1 MLSSSASCG
10 NADSYKESVVKLRHF
25 FALLVV
31 LCPLVATAAT
41 PGTAKGTITFN
52 GKSKNL
58 AYAYAWKEP
67 DSFDKGVVNTVVL
80 LSDVKLD
87 DATMADRFSR
97 TDAAKKGKFTGVLV
111 NISPKGEIGSGT
123 FYTAAED
130 GYFDASGMHK
140 WEKKTL
146 TANKVEGKLSA
157 PEGHFFKTSY
167 AYSATFEAPI
177 GPMPKGK

>member
-1 MLSSSASCG
+1 M
-10 NADSYKESVVKLRHF
+10 RHYI
-25 FALLVV
+25 ALLLV
-31 LCPLVATAAT
+31 LCPLVSMAAT

-58 AYAYAWKEP
+58 TYAYAWKEA
-67 DSFDKGVVNTVVL
+67 DHFEKGVINTVVL
-80 LSDVKLD
+80 LSDAKLD
-87 DATMADRFSR
+87 DKMMADRSSR
-97 TDAAKKGKFTGVLV
+97 TEAARTGKFTGVLV

-140 WEKKTL
+140 WEKKSL

-167 AYSATFEAPI
+167 AYSATFAAPI
-177 GPMPKGK
+177 GPAPKTK

>member
-1 MLSSSASCG
+1 MKMR
-10 NADSYKESVVKLRHF
+10 NV

-52 GKSKNL
+52 GKPKNL
-58 AYAYAWKEP
+58 AYAYAWKEE
-67 DSFDKGVVNTVVL
+67 DHFTKGQINTVVL
-80 LSDVKLD
+80 LSDAKL
-87 DATMADRFSR
+87 
-97 TDAAKKGKFTGVLV
+97 TDAQMASRDARTEAARTGKFTGVLV
-111 NISPKGEIGSGT
+111 NISPKGEIEQGT

-146 TANKVEGKLSA
+146 TGNKVEGKLSA
-157 PEGHFFKTSY
+157 PQGSFFKTTY

-177 GPMPKGK
+177 GPMPKAK

>member
-1 MLSSSASCG
+1 MLSSNASCG
-10 NADSYKESVVKLRHF
+10 NADSYKESVVKLRYF

-52 GKSKNL
+52 GKPKNL
-58 AYAYAWKEP
+58 TYAYAWKEE
-67 DSFDKGVVNTVVL
+67 DHFTKGQINTVVL
-80 LSDVKLD
+80 LSDSKLT
-87 DATMADRFSR
+87 DAQMADRSAR
-97 TDAAKKGKFTGVLV
+97 TEAARVGKFTGVLV
-111 NISPKGEIGSGT
+111 NISPKGEIEQGT

-140 WEKKTL
+140 WEKKAL
-146 TANKVEGKLSA
+146 TNAKVEGKLSA
-157 PEGHFFKTSY
+157 PQGKFFKTTY

-177 GPMPKGK
+177 GPKHEPK

>member
-1 MLSSSASCG
+1 M
-10 NADSYKESVVKLRHF
+10 RHC
-25 FALLVV
+25 FAILVV
-31 LCPLVATAAT
+31 LCPLIAIAAT

-67 DSFDKGVVNTVVL
+67 DSFAKGVINTVVL
-80 LSDVKLD
+80 LSDTKLD
-87 DATMADRFSR
+87 DQTMADRSSR
-97 TDAAKKGKFTGVLV
+97 TDAARKGKFTGVLV
-111 NISPKGEIGSGT
+111 NISPKGDIHGGT

-177 GPMPKGK
+177 GPKPKAK

>member
-1 MLSSSASCG
+1 M
-10 NADSYKESVVKLRHF
+10 KLRHC

-31 LCPLVATAAT
+31 LCPLVLSAAT

-52 GKSKNL
+52 GKPKNL
-58 AYAYAWKEP
+58 TYAYAWKEE
-67 DSFDKGVVNTVVL
+67 DHFTKGQINTVVL
-80 LSDVKLD
+80 LSDSKLT
-87 DATMADRFSR
+87 DAQMADRSAR
-97 TDAAKKGKFTGVLV
+97 TEAARVGKFTGVLV
-111 NISPKGEIGSGT
+111 NISPKGEIEQGT

-146 TANKVEGKLSA
+146 TNAKVEGKLSA
-157 PEGHFFKTSY
+157 PQGKFFKTTY

-177 GPMPKGK
+177 GPKHEPK